1 MITETLG
8 ANGFTT
14 PVRWYGDPGT
24 IFATGLFGGGSV
36 KLQISIDGASNW
48 YDSVDP
54 FGVVGTITT
63 NGSLTFEV
71 GGCYLRAELS
81 GATSPNLTI
90 RIATRQ

>member
-24 IFATGLFGGGSV
+24 IFATGVFGGGGV
-36 KLQISIDGASNW
+36 RLQASLDGVNTW
-48 YDSVDP
+48 YDTIDP
-54 FGVVGTITT
+54 FGATGLITA

-71 GGCYLRAELS
+71 GGCYLRASLT
-81 GATSPNLTI
+81 GATAPNLTI
-90 RIATRQ
+90 RIATRK